1 VIFRGSEGA
10 AHPEAMYEPI
20 DDNSAQSRT
29 NKDTFKN
36 KRSQYYIALRDR
48 MYKTYRAVEKGEYID
63 PDELISFSSQIND
76 MQALRSEICR
86 IPQKHNSN
94 GKIQIMSKEDMKR
107 LLEIDSPNMADAVMM
122 SLAIPDKIVNRQ
134 AYIPPPIK
142 PMGQK
147 HGSGRNQ
154 RTR

>member
-1 VIFRGSEGA
+1 MARCNQDA
-10 AHPEAMYEPI
+10 
-20 DDNSAQSRT
+20 
-29 NKDTFKN
+29 FKN
-36 KRSQYYIALRDR
+36 QRSQFYAVLRDR
-48 MYKTYRAVEKGEYID
+48 MYRTYKAVVKGEYHD
-63 PDELISFSSQIND
+63 PDEMLSFSSDIQD

-86 IPQKHNSN
+86 IPQKQNGN
-94 GKIQIMSKEDMKR
+94 GKFQIMSKIDMKR

-142 PMGQK
+142 PMGQR